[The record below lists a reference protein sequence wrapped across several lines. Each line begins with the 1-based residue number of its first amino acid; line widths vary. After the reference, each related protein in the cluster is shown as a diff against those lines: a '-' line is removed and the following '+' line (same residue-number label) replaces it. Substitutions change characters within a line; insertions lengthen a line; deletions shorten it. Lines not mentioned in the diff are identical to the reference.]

1 MDVYHFELR
10 AFPHNLSRFNLSL
23 GELRS
28 TLLEP
33 WSRDRVFECGE
44 RSWDPRRA
52 KLTVLQG
59 PRLDPGE
66 LTMGRGW
73 RLAQRRGRDVT
84 AEVLAEAGAAVGS
97 GDVAAA
103 ETAQAAR
110 TGAGGP
116 GGSSGPPRGGAPSEA
131 VGSAA
136 AAAPDLAAD
145 SLGLELLTA
154 IGAGQLP
161 LGRVWALARERSP
174 GSAASVSLALAERAV
189 ASLLRSGLVVLLRRE
204 DAGGELS
211 EVGGDEVDGVL
222 RAGESWGADAAAL
235 RRA

>member
-33 WSRDRVFECGE
+33 WIEDRVFECGE

-84 AEVLAEAGAAVGS
+84 AEVLVEARAVAESAG
-97 GDVAAA
+97 D
-103 ETAQAAR
+103 
-110 TGAGGP
+110 
-116 GGSSGPPRGGAPSEA
+116 
-131 VGSAA
+131 
-136 AAAPDLAAD
+136 AAAPVADVAQAGATEPVRGGVSPGEGAPIGAPRPDAVTPDLVAD
-145 SLGLELLTA
+145 SLGLELLAA
-154 IGAGQLP
+154 IGTEHVP
-161 LGRVWALARERSP
+161 LGRAWALAQERSP

-189 ASLLRSGLVVLLRRE
+189 MSLLGAGLVVLLRRE
-204 DAGGELS
+204 AAAGELS
-211 EVGGDEVDGVL
+211 EVGRDEVDGVL
-222 RAGESWGADAAAL
+222 RASESWGADAAAL